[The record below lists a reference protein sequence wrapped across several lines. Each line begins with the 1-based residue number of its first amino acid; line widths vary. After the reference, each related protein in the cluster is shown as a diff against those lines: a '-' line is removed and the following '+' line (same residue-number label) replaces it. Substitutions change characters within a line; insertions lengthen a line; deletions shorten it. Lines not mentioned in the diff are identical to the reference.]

1 MRHFLSRQFG
11 FWRDG
16 KCVNGNAKLLEDL
29 TGADNSTQTGLD
41 IEISRT
47 ERKISPTCPR
57 LIKYLG
63 VNSDLNFAMV
73 GLGL

>member
-1 MRHFLSRQFG
+1 MC
-11 FWRDG
+11 

-47 ERKISPTCPR
+47 ERKITSPTCPR

>member
-1 MRHFLSRQFG
+1 MC
-11 FWRDG
+11 

-47 ERKISPTCPR
+47 GRSNFPAAADQVFIRISI
-57 LIKYLG
+57 LQW
-63 VNSDLNFAMV
+63 
-73 GLGL
+73 

>member
-47 ERKISPTCPR
+47 GRS
-57 LIKYLG
+57 
-63 VNSDLNFAMV
+63 NFPAIADQV
-73 GLGL
+73 FRGGF